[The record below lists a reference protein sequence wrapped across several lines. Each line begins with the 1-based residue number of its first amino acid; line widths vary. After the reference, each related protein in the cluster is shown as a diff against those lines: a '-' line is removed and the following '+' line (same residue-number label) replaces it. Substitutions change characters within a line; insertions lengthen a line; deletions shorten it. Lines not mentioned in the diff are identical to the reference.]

1 MYKNKRRS
9 GKTIQFPPLLQK
21 IVPLYGCGIFCSS
34 LASIVFGTGT
44 IRFTFLEPAADEL
57 HHLAGRLAFEQ
68 LFLGSIGLALIRIL
82 NCRCGIGIAVAP
94 DGANSLPSPAAR
106 SLSVCVDSTPW
117 PAPEPVLRYPPATES
132 SVAFP
137 SLRSLQQSSHPRD
150 FCPSLF
156 RFSRHKISPS
166 MEKR

>member
-1 MYKNKRRS
+1 MVRQSNS
-9 GKTIQFPPLLQK
+9 QPLLQK
-21 IVPLYGCGIFCSS
+21 LYPLSDADLFCSS
-34 LASIVFGTGT
+34 LPSIVIGTGNEY
-44 IRFTFLEPAADEL
+44 RFTFLEPAEDEL

-94 DGANSLPSPAAR
+94 DGANSLPSPPAAR

-150 FCPSLF
+150 FCPSLV
-156 RFSRHKISPS
+156 SVQSA
-166 MEKR
+166 